1 MNLISFKI
9 EKREAPPFWFQVL
22 TPVLAVVIS
31 LLISSIFLLILKQN
45 PITAFRYMFTG
56 AFGTRFA
63 LLEMLVK
70 ASPLILTGIAVALA
84 FTGQY
89 WNIGAEGQLYAGALA
104 ATWVGLMDLPLPRI
118 IYVPLLIVVGF
129 IAGACWSV
137 IPGYLKAKLKVDDV
151 VTTLL
156 MNYVMIYI
164 VSALLNGP
172 WRNPET
178 MYPASPLIAEN
189 AWYPM
194 LAPRSRLHL
203 GIIISVIAVLVM
215 YFIVSRTKFGFEL
228 KATGANPRA
237 ANFLGINTVRTL
249 IITSIISG
257 GIAGLAGV
265 GEVAG
270 VQQHLISSISPGYGY
285 SGVVIAMLGKLNP
298 FGVLLSAIY
307 FAVVITGSNVMS
319 YNLNIPPYISDVIQG
334 ITLLVMLAML
344 LLIDYRISIR
354 FGREK

>member
-1 MNLISFKI
+1 M
-9 EKREAPPFWFQVL
+9 
-22 TPVLAVVIS
+22 
-31 LLISSIFLLILKQN
+31 
-45 PITAFRYMFTG
+45 
-56 AFGTRFA
+56 
-63 LLEMLVK
+63 
-70 ASPLILTGIAVALA
+70 
-84 FTGQY
+84 
-89 WNIGAEGQLYAGALA
+89 
-104 ATWVGLMDLPLPRI
+104 
-118 IYVPLLIVVGF
+118 
-129 IAGACWSV
+129 
-137 IPGYLKAKLKVDDV
+137 
-151 VTTLL
+151 
-156 MNYVMIYI
+156 
-164 VSALLNGP
+164 
-172 WRNPET
+172 
-178 MYPASPLIAEN
+178 
-189 AWYPM
+189 
-194 LAPRSRLHL
+194 
-203 GIIISVIAVLVM
+203 
-215 YFIVSRTKFGFEL
+215 
-228 KATGANPRA
+228 
-237 ANFLGINTVRTL
+237 RTL